1 MLRNLTTR
9 RILQLVF
16 ICALACTALGVTDRF
31 NDIGHKL
38 MCPCGCAEVLLE
50 CNHVGCQDSEQMRA
64 ELAAQIQS
72 GAGDRPILNYFVDK
86 YGPTVLAAPMRG
98 GFDNVAWIMPY
109 AVLVLSILGT
119 GLLVRKWRIRT
130 VAAPSKAANEPHD
143 PVRDRIRKETEY

>member
-1 MLRNLTTR
+1 MRKLYATR
-9 RILQLVF
+9 IAQLVF
-16 ICALACTALGVTDRF
+16 VCALACTALGVTDRF

-50 CNHVGCQDSEQMRA
+50 CNHVGCQDSEAMRG
-64 ELAAQIQS
+64 ELAAQIDT
-72 GAGDRPILNYFVDK
+72 GAGDRPILNFFVQK

-109 AVLVLSILGT
+109 LVLALAIIGT
-119 GLLVRKWRIRT
+119 AFLVRKWRVRT
-130 VAAPSKAANEPHD
+130 VAAPSAAANEAAD